1 MESVIVTGA
10 GGGMGHEICREL
22 TSRGYRVYGID
33 LGNFEAPCYKKFTC
47 DITDNSAVSATVE
60 QIGND
65 ANKIFAVVHTAG
77 IYKLNSLV
85 EMKENE
91 FKRIFDVN
99 LGGVYRINREVI
111 KYMDRGSRI
120 VITSSEL
127 APLDPLPFTG
137 IYGITKSTLE
147 KYAFS
152 LRMELNLLGI
162 TVSVIRPG
170 AVSTSLL
177 GDSTRELDQF
187 TENTKLYKYNAK
199 RFKRIVD
206 SVESR
211 SVHPQK
217 VAKKVTRA
225 LVSHH
230 PRLVYPIN
238 RNPLLI
244 LLSALPDRLQIWI
257 IGRILK

>member
-1 MESVIVTGA
+1 MKNVIVTGA
-10 GGGMGHEICREL
+10 GGGMGKEICSAL
-22 TSRGYRVYGID
+22 CDIGFTVYGID
-33 LGNFEAPCYKKFTC
+33 IGDFECPCHEKHSC
-47 DITDNSAVSATVE
+47 DITDNEAVAETVRT
-60 QIGND
+60 IGE
-65 ANKIFAVVHTAG
+65 KTGHIFAVVHTAG

-85 EMKENE
+85 EMTEDE
-91 FKRIFDVN
+91 FIRIFNIN
-99 LGGVYRINREVI
+99 LGGVYRINREAI

-137 IYGITKSTLE
+137 IYGITKAALE

-162 TVSVIRPG
+162 SVSVVRPG
-170 AVSTSLL
+170 AVRTSLL
-177 GDSTRELDQF
+177 GDSTRELDKF
-187 TENTKLYKYNAK
+187 TENTNLYKYNAN
-199 RFKRIVD
+199 RFKRIVN

-217 VAKKVTRA
+217 IAKKVTRA
-225 LVSHH
+225 LVCRN

-257 IGRILK
+257 IGLILK